1 MRECKQELDFTLDGH
16 AIWVVDFYEDDEFAF
31 TVGYKDMS
39 TANEAKRRWLVG
51 TAIEFADLTEVDR
64 FRNDVIVAS

>member
-16 AIWVVDFYEDDEFAF
+16 AIWIVHFYEDEEFAF
-31 TVGYKDMS
+31 SVAYRDMS

-51 TAIEFADLTEVDR
+51 TAIEFSDLTEVDR
-64 FRNDVIVAS
+64 FKEDVII